1 MFKLIFFIIARII
14 YFEVSSMRSFATAVM
29 IVFLCLSS
37 FACKSEEKAAPPPP
51 VVAKGAETKA
61 PEAEPTPPGVPV
73 TETFEREPQLSLF
86 ARVASYRP
94 ADDDSEALGFWTT
107 YIDHIQRTSGMRPQS
122 GRDNSNGWVIH
133 GIKGLTS
140 VAFFAPLAV
149 KPATRYHVSFDFKG
163 ELPKDA
169 SAGIGALEFKEF
181 LWIGE
186 QFTEELSKKYQSSV
200 FPGIV
205 VKSKSDWQSYSFDF
219 TTSAQAGM
227 IHLILYRD
235 GNMDRE
241 KPVFF
246 DNIAITEIQ

>member
-1 MFKLIFFIIARII
+1 
-14 YFEVSSMRSFATAVM
+14 MRSLSTAV
-29 IVFLCLSS
+29 IIIFLCLSCS
-37 FACKSEEKAAPPPP
+37 ACKSEEKAAPPPP
-51 VVAKGAETKA
+51 VVAGGSEAKT

-94 ADDDSEALGFWTT
+94 ADTDSEGLGFWTT
-107 YIDHIQRTSGMRPQS
+107 YIDHIQRTSGMRPKS
-122 GRDNSNGWVIH
+122 GRDNSNGWVLH
-133 GIKGLTS
+133 GIKGTSS
-140 VAFFAPLAV
+140 VAFFAPLGV
-149 KPATRYHVSFDFKG
+149 KPATRYHVSFDYKG
-163 ELPKDA
+163 ELPKNA

-186 QFTEELSKKYQSSV
+186 QFTEELTKKYQSGAFSGV
-200 FPGIV
+200 A
-205 VKSKSDWQSYSFDF
+205 VKSTSDWQNYAFDF
-219 TTSAQAGM
+219 TTSPQAGM

-246 DNIAITEIQ
+246 DNISITETP

>member
-1 MFKLIFFIIARII
+1 
-14 YFEVSSMRSFATAVM
+14 MRSFVTAVL
-29 IVFLCLSS
+29 IVCLCLTF
-37 FACKSEEKAAPPPP
+37 FACKSEEKAAPQAPAA
-51 VVAKGAETKA
+51 AKGSEAKA

-94 ADDDSEALGFWTT
+94 ADTDKENLGFWMT
-107 YIDHIQRTSGMRPQS
+107 YIDHIQRTSGMRPKS
-122 GRDNSNGWVIH
+122 GRDNSNGWVIQ
-133 GIKGLTS
+133 GIKGMTS

-149 KPATRYHVSFDFKG
+149 KPTTRYHVSFDYKG
-163 ELPKDA
+163 ELPKEA
-169 SAGIGALEFKEF
+169 SAGIGVLEFKEF

-186 QFTEELSKKYQSSV
+186 QFTEELSKKYQIGA
-200 FPGIV
+200 FPGST
-205 VKSKSDWQSYSFDF
+205 VKSKGDWQNYSFDF
-219 TTSAQAGM
+219 TTSPQTGM

-246 DNIAITEIQ
+246 DNIAITETP

>member
-1 MFKLIFFIIARII
+1 
-14 YFEVSSMRSFATAVM
+14 MRSFVTAVI
-29 IVFLCLSS
+29 IVFLCLSC

-51 VVAKGAETKA
+51 AVAKEPAAPT

-107 YIDHIQRTSGMRPQS
+107 YIDHIQRTSGMRPGS

-149 KPATRYHVSFDFKG
+149 KPTTRYHVSFDFKG

-169 SAGIGALEFKEF
+169 SAGIGVLEFKEF
-181 LWIGE
+181 LWVGE
-186 QFTEELSKKYQSSV
+186 QFTEELSKKYQGGA
-200 FPGIV
+200 FPGSA
-205 VKSKSDWQSYSFDF
+205 VKSKNDWQNYSFDF
-219 TTSAQAGM
+219 TTSPQAGM

-241 KPVFF
+241 KPVSF
-246 DNIAITEIQ
+246 DNIAITEKQ